1 MGGSCLVVGAER
13 IKLGLEGVGEYYR
26 PSFPQREGAHLLQQG
41 IPIFGSVHVRGGRGA
56 AYLGVREAGFFGV
69 DAAAEGY
76 RGGVFAV
83 EVACRVDVVCSSA
96 DPLVAL
102 ALHVPGFA
110 LVVGALG
117 VELDVA
123 HLQYQLDT
131 AVPVFLFEVDED
143 GGVVASVLIEV
154 AVYVSAA
161 LFGWSEW
168 SWFQLDDGIT
178 INHCQVE
185 ALVSIARGFEIDEG
199 AVEEREESVDE
210 SFRDIVERAMV
221 LRMDVV
227 DVALDAAR
235 RSVS

>member
-1 MGGSCLVVGAER
+1 MGGSCLVVGAES
-13 IKLGLEGVGEYYR
+13 IEFGLEGVGEYYR
-26 PSFPQREGAHLLQQG
+26 PSFSQRESAHFLEQG
-41 IPIFGSVHVRGGRGA
+41 IPVFGSVHVGGGRGA
-56 AYLGVREAGFFGV
+56 AHLGVREAGFFGV

-76 RGGVFAV
+76 RGWGFGV
-83 EVACRVDVVCSSA
+83 EVACRVDVVCRCA

-102 ALHVPGFA
+102 ALYVPGFA
-110 LVVGALG
+110 LVVGVLG

-123 HLQYQLDT
+123 QLQYQLDA
-131 AVPVFLFEVDED
+131 AVPVLLLEVDED
-143 GGVVASVLIEV
+143 GGVVAPVFIEV

-185 ALVSIARGFEIDEG
+185 ALISIAWSFEIDEG
-199 AVEEREESVDE
+199 AVEKREESVDE
-210 SFRDIVERAMV
+210 GFRDIVERAMIF
-221 LRMDVV
+221 RMHVV
-227 DVALDAAR
+227 DVALDAAK